1 MQQRVRIPSPGFFG
15 LTALWTGGLVAL
27 AMVNQVAWDIL
38 RTGSLHLAELLSQV
52 PAWIGLVL
60 PFVVFAGGLAA
71 AGLSTSSV
79 AKRAVLLA
87 LLSYGLLAYASPM
100 AQYRAW
106 ASAGVDVA
114 ALHPFGPET
123 PGGIR
128 ARRSAVEADPPE
140 VFSFRTSRPLE
151 RPPNWLT
158 YLLHSSIALAGFA
171 VLSAL
176 LGQRARMLTTGLSP
190 PWRRLAHWA
199 LGLASGALF
208 FGVVLGGGEW
218 VRAHPSRSG
227 MLGAW
232 LPLLVPLVTL
242 AVLEIQRRTRGR
254 RYRGKGGA

>member
-1 MQQRVRIPSPGFFG
+1 MQQRVRVPRPGFFG

-27 AMVNQVAWDIL
+27 AMVNQAAGDIL
-38 RTGSLHLAELLSQV
+38 RTGSLHPAELLSQV

-60 PFVVFAGGLAA
+60 PFAAFAGGLTA

-79 AKRAVLLA
+79 VKRAVLLA
-87 LLSYGLLAYASPM
+87 LLSYGLMAYASPR
-100 AQYRAW
+100 AQYRAR

-123 PGGIR
+123 PEGIR

-140 VFSFRTSRPLE
+140 AFSFRTSRPLE

-176 LGQRARMLTTGLSP
+176 LGQRARMLTRGLSP

-199 LGLASGALF
+199 LGLASGVLF

-227 MLGAW
+227 VLGAW
-232 LPLLVPLVTL
+232 LPLLVPLVAL
-242 AVLEIQRRTRGR
+242 ALLEIQRRTRGR
-254 RYRGKGGA
+254 SYRGRGGA